1 MCIKRGK
8 TDTRAEHSGWSSL
21 SSKIRP
27 TNAVWR
33 CLGSRNAAGFLGQL
47 FSYIQVGET
56 WCICIYNETLCIYTY
71 IIYIYMLYWQWHSC
85 TSQHC
90 GIKWQTQIV
99 SFWPFV
105 NIVYKFSAS
114 LISQKMHSQ
123 SGTISELI
131 PNHNMQQSCGN
142 SQNFKVSK
150 FSKLRSFQATSI
162 LSSSLCWKEAK
173 KRREQKEEFQRQVLL

>member
-27 TNAVWR
+27 TNAVSR

-47 FSYIQVGET
+47 FVKSKLVKHDAYV
-56 WCICIYNETLCIYTY
+56 YTMRLAVCTHILY
-71 IIYIYMLYWQWHSC
+71 IYIHMLYWQWHSC
-85 TSQHC
+85 TFHHC

-99 SFWPFV
+99 SFWPCV

-114 LISQKMHSQ
+114 LICQKMHSQ

-142 SQNFKVSK
+142 SQI
-150 FSKLRSFQATSI
+150 LRYP
-162 LSSSLCWKEAK
+162 SL
-173 KRREQKEEFQRQVLL
+173 VN